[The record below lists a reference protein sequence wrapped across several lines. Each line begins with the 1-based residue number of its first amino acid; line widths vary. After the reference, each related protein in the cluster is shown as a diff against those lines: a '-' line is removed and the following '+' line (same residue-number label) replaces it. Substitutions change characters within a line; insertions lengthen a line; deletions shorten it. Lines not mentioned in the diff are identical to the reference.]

1 MLFHLMTDCRSIF
14 VYDFT
19 EITHINTG
27 VIQEAVLGDKG
38 YQGEAQLITSFSCPV
53 PIGKIRQPVEHAFAR
68 VKKFSYLKQV
78 WRHSLDKH
86 CMAFHVCCEA
96 VNCETR

>member
-1 MLFHLMTDCRSIF
+1 MLRLSGILDSLG
-14 VYDFT
+14 D
-19 EITHINTG
+19 
-27 VIQEAVLGDKG
+27 QEALLGDKG

-68 VKKFSYLKQV
+68 VKKLGCLKQV

-86 CMAFHVCCEA
+86 CMAVQY
-96 VNCETR
+96 VVKQ